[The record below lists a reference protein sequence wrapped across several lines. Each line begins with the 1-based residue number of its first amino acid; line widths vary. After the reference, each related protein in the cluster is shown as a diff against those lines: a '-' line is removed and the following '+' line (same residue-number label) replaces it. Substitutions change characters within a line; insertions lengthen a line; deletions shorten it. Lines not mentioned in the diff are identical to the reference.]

1 MSTRQ
6 EVVVLFGGT
15 GVIGRELAQC
25 AQAGGTSVLSI
36 SLDPDQDTASFSNR
50 CLDLSTV
57 PDGAISRLLDEHCG
71 ANLRVATIVDVVGL
85 APHRMD
91 EVADYA
97 QRVRATVAMVSSS
110 LLYRPTPD
118 GIYDEAAEIVSADS
132 DLFPYQRLKLA
143 QEQALSKRSDVAWRI
158 FRTNH
163 VIGRGGLLGC
173 IPNHNRDPDLLD
185 RITRGAPLKLARKGQ
200 VKLSFVH
207 ARDLAKGLLHLC
219 AIEATAQRVMNLVHP
234 VPARAS
240 DYFQL
245 LAHHL
250 GAPDPIIEDYRP
262 EDGNFWSLTA
272 ADNILVSQWPELDQ
286 LRFQF
291 DLGKALRD
299 ALQIDP
305 ESYASF
311 GNFLAQRIR

>member
-36 SLDPDQDTASFSNR
+36 SLDPDHDTAAYSNR
-50 CLDLSTV
+50 LLDLSTA
-57 PDGAISRLLDEHCG
+57 PPGAISRLLEDHCG
-71 ANLRVATIVDVVGL
+71 TSLRVVTMVDVVGL
-85 APHRMD
+85 APHRID

-97 QRVRATVAMVSSS
+97 QRAGASVAMVSSS
-110 LLYRPTPD
+110 LLYRPKPD
-118 GIYDEAAEIVSADS
+118 GIYDEAAEVVTPDS

-173 IPNHNRDPDLLD
+173 IPDHNRDPDLLD
-185 RITRGAPLKLARKGQ
+185 RITRGAPLKLARKGKVQ
-200 VKLSFVH
+200 LSFVH
-207 ARDLAKGLLHLC
+207 ARDLAEGLLHLC
-219 AIEATAQRVMNLVHP
+219 AIETTAQRVMNLVHP
-234 VPARAS
+234 VPALAS

-245 LAHHL
+245 LAYHL
-250 GAPDPIIEDYRP
+250 GAPAPVIEDYRP
-262 EDGNFWSLTA
+262 DDGNFWSLTA
-272 ADNILVSQWPELDQ
+272 ADNILVSQRPELDQ

-291 DLGKALRD
+291 DLGGALRD

-305 ESYASF
+305 GSYASF
-311 GNFLAQRIR
+311 GSFLAQRIK